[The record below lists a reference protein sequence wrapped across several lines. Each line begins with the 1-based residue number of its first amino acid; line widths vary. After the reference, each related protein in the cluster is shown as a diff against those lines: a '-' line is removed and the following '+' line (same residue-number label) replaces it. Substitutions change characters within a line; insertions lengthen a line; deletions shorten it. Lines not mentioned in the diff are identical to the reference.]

1 MVNVV
6 YTGSDAFVT
15 CTPNHVLVVSPPSW
29 NTNVVVF
36 LSSRCVSSLTKLS
49 QWIVKNNKKLK
60 SRMLNLQL
68 RILAEIVHHIFG
80 PWITWNSGI
89 AAAPFNPNRRFL
101 FTVYVAFEPLSPRNK
116 STVLYIKSLAQNTE
130 LSRWNYF
137 TSGPKIF
144 HLHQEP
150 NKYNTLIKNHPRCAT
165 HFNLVQLCHIYIN
178 REALS
183 IALARIS
190 WP

>member
-60 SRMLNLQL
+60 SRMLNFQL

-89 AAAPFNPNRRFL
+89 AAAPFNPNRRLL

-116 STVLYIKSLAQNTE
+116 STVLYNYYKPRSKHRAITVKLFYFRSQNI
-130 LSRWNYF
+130 SF
-137 TSGPKIF
+137 T
-144 HLHQEP
+144 
-150 NKYNTLIKNHPRCAT
+150 PRAK
-165 HFNLVQLCHIYIN
+165 
-178 REALS
+178 
-183 IALARIS
+183 
-190 WP
+190 